1 MIYLKACFLLFI
13 ILLNSYYSTP
23 AKCAPTPPS
32 NCVILLHGLART
44 SASMDTIAK
53 RLQME
58 GYRVINVDYPSRHK
72 KIEELAELAVNEG
85 LKFCYKEKANRIHF
99 VTHSLGGILVRYY
112 LSLNKIPELG
122 RVVML
127 APPNQGSK
135 VVDKFSWVPG
145 YEMLNGPAGYQLGTD
160 ENSVPLKLAP
170 SNFEVGIIAGDRT
183 INLILSTAFEG
194 PNDGKVAVKDTKLEG
209 MKDFIVV
216 HRSHP
221 FIMQG
226 DEVIDQVLH
235 FIQQGYFMQNN

>member
-1 MIYLKACFLLFI
+1 ME
-13 ILLNSYYSTP
+13 
-23 AKCAPTPPS
+23 
-32 NCVILLHGLART
+32 
-44 SASMDTIAK
+44 TIAK

-58 GYRVINVDYPSRHK
+58 GYSVINVDYPSRHK
-72 KIEELAELAVNEG
+72 KIEELAGLAVNEG
-85 LKFCYKEKANRIHF
+85 LEFCYKEKAAPIHF

-112 LSLNKIPELG
+112 LSLNEIPELG

-127 APPNQGSK
+127 APPNKGSK

-160 ENSVPLKLAP
+160 ENSIPLKLAP

-183 INLILSTAFEG
+183 INLILSTAFDE

-209 MKDFIVV
+209 MDDFLVV

-226 DEVIDQVLH
+226 DEVINQVLH
-235 FIQQGYFMQNN
+235 FIKEGYFMQNN